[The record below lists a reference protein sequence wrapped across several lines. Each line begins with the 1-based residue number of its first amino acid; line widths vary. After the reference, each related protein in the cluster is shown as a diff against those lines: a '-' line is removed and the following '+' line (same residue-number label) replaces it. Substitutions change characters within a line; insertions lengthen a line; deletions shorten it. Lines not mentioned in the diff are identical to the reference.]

1 MKNKKLVLPLIFTVG
16 IFIIVAAVFIIK
28 KNMPCN
34 DYMNLAEY
42 YGESEKGYTVIAEE
56 NINKNKALYEDGHIY
71 LDDEF
76 VSGVLNKRFYWDA
89 NENLLIYTTA
99 TSVIKA
105 GLDSKTYD
113 INKSSNTKD
122 YVIAKLRGDKLY
134 IALDFI
140 KEYTALEYKTYKNPN
155 RVVLTYKFGDKQ
167 KWVQADEEAKL
178 RFEPSIKSRIL
189 IDVKKKDKLRILEEN
204 TDKRD
209 LIRCFRRVVL

>member
-16 IFIIVAAVFIIK
+16 IFIIVVAVFIIK

-134 IALDFI
+134 IDR
-140 KEYTALEYKTYKNPN
+140 KS
-155 RVVLTYKFGDKQ
+155 VV
-167 KWVQADEEAKL
+167 
-178 RFEPSIKSRIL
+178 
-189 IDVKKKDKLRILEEN
+189 
-204 TDKRD
+204 
-209 LIRCFRRVVL
+209 

>member
-89 NENLLIYTTA
+89 NENLLIYTKA

-105 GLDSKTYD
+105 
-113 INKSSNTKD
+113 
-122 YVIAKLRGDKLY
+122 
-134 IALDFI
+134 
-140 KEYTALEYKTYKNPN
+140 
-155 RVVLTYKFGDKQ
+155 
-167 KWVQADEEAKL
+167 
-178 RFEPSIKSRIL
+178 
-189 IDVKKKDKLRILEEN
+189 
-204 TDKRD
+204 
-209 LIRCFRRVVL
+209 

>member
-76 VSGVLNKRFYWDA
+76 VSGVCGTDSVQWQISSYWF
-89 NENLLIYTTA
+89 
-99 TSVIKA
+99 
-105 GLDSKTYD
+105 LDYRRRSCGHRYSR
-113 INKSSNTKD
+113 KS
-122 YVIAKLRGDKLY
+122 YGGYR
-134 IALDFI
+134 
-140 KEYTALEYKTYKNPN
+140 
-155 RVVLTYKFGDKQ
+155 
-167 KWVQADEEAKL
+167 
-178 RFEPSIKSRIL
+178 
-189 IDVKKKDKLRILEEN
+189 
-204 TDKRD
+204 
-209 LIRCFRRVVL
+209 